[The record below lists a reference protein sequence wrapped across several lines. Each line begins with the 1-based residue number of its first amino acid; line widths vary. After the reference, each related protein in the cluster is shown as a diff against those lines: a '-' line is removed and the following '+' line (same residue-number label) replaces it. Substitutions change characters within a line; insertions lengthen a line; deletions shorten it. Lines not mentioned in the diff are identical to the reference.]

1 MKRLS
6 RFGQEKYSMRT
17 ILALAATAAAMLAMA
32 STAAADLARPVGGLD
47 LTAYCQANGFQ
58 GASLP
63 RGQLAHHAAV
73 QNWRCASVGGESQ
86 PINMTQACKWEYG
99 DSAHARFTDVHDA
112 YTWAC
117 YSVASE

>member
-1 MKRLS
+1 LLRKSWVFAAAAVVML
-6 RFGQEKYSMRT
+6 
-17 ILALAATAAAMLAMA
+17 ATASVA
-32 STAAADLARPVGGLD
+32 TADVRRPLGGLD
-47 LTAYCQANGFQ
+47 LTAYCQANGFH

-73 QNWRCASVGGESQ
+73 QNWRCAIVDGDSQ
-86 PINMTQACKWEYG
+86 PINMTSACKWEYG

-112 YTWAC
+112 YTWGC